1 MAKVISQTYSTRRNA
16 YGRAYGRAS
25 LQCDTGT
32 APGNVT
38 MASTGRESGAA
49 RLILRLTDA
58 ASKDR
63 FEVEL
68 GADEVVKLATII
80 LGPTLADLTDQ
91 ARAKLATVV
100 K

>member
-1 MAKVISQTYSTRRNA
+1 MAKVISQTYSTRRN
-16 YGRAYGRAS
+16 AYGRAS

-38 MASTGRESGAA
+38 MAGTGYEGGAP
-49 RLILRLTDA
+49 RLILLLTDA
-58 ASKDR
+58 ASEDR
-63 FEVEL
+63 FKVEL
-68 GADEVVKLATII
+68 GAEEVVKLATII

-91 ARAKLATVV
+91 ARAKLAKVV